1 MSGYNDDLVMSFGIA
16 LWVRDTALRLRAEGI
31 ELSKKTLSNF
41 ANPNPL
47 MYTPDVNEDAWKI
60 KIGPKEDIED
70 LKWLL

>member
-1 MSGYNDDLVMSFGIA
+1 MSYGIA

-41 ANPNPL
+41 SNPNQL
-47 MYTPDVNEDAWKI
+47 MYTPGSKDDSWKI
-60 KIGPKEDIED
+60 EIGPNKENED